1 MMETQIS
8 LSKGVYGLLKDHIR
22 SNNKLSLRNKAQ
34 LEQELKNARIL
45 PAKTIPEDV
54 VGINTSVQVR
64 DVETSEVLSFELVA
78 PSEAKIKNN
87 KVSVLSAIG
96 LALIGYEVGEEVSW
110 EFPEGFKTYKIEKV
124 NSA

>member
-34 LEQELKNARIL
+34 LEQELKNAIIL

-78 PSEAKIKNN
+78 PSDAKIKNN

-124 NSA
+124 ISA

>member
-1 MMETQIS
+1 MMESQIS
-8 LSKGVYGLLKDHIR
+8 LSKGVYSLLKDHIR
-22 SNNKLSLRNKAQ
+22 TNNKLSIRNKAQ

-54 VGINTSVQVR
+54 VGINTSVQIR
-64 DVETSEVLSFELVA
+64 DIETSEVLNFELVA

-124 NSA
+124 LSV

>member
-22 SNNKLSLRNKAQ
+22 SNNKLSLRNIAQ

-124 NSA
+124 ISA

>member
-1 MMETQIS
+1 MMESQIS
-8 LSKGVYGLLKDHIR
+8 LSKGVYSLLKDHIR
-22 SNNKLSLRNKAQ
+22 TNNKLSRRNKAQ
-34 LEQELKNARIL
+34 LEQELKYARIL
-45 PAKTIPEDV
+45 PAKTISEDI

-64 DVETSEVLSFELVA
+64 DLETSEVLSFELVA

-110 EFPEGFKTYKIEKV
+110 EFPEGFKTYRIEKV
-124 NSA
+124 ISA

>member
-78 PSEAKIKNN
+78 PSDAKIKNN

-124 NSA
+124 ISA

>member
-1 MMETQIS
+1 METQIS

-124 NSA
+124 ISA